1 MTVKN
6 KLRVNA
12 LVAAAGLLTLAGFWV
27 VSQRTRIL
35 EQKQDQAKNLVET
48 AHAVV
53 VEYQEMEST
62 GQLSRREAQQAA
74 IRTLRMMRYENGNYF
89 WINDMHPF
97 MVMHPFKP
105 ELEGQ
110 DLTDYQDP
118 TGHHLFVTFTHVVR
132 NGGSG
137 FVSYMW
143 PKPGQNAPAKKLS
156 YVKGFEPWGW
166 VIGTGIYID
175 DLEAD
180 WRRNSVTAG
189 GLTFVCLVVLAAVSG
204 SIAHSIFRPLERVV
218 ARMQDVARGGN
229 DFASPMEDPSPA
241 SLAAD
246 DFIAS
251 QDEIGVV
258 ISGFNQMLHEIRER
272 DMELEGHRKTLEHEV
287 AAGTEDLRRVNVLLA
302 GAHAELELFLSSIP
316 SILIGMDPGGSITR
330 WNLAA
335 AKTFGVEENRALGR
349 RMDDC
354 GIAWL
359 RPDMKAEIS
368 RWLQVE
374 TSLRCDDLAF
384 QKDGEVR
391 LVGFVVRRLP
401 LLQNKA
407 AGFIITGADITQRKS
422 LEDQLQQAQKL
433 EAIGQLAAG
442 IAHEINT
449 PTQYIGDN
457 TRFLKDSWANL
468 GELLEL
474 CQAMQKEAAKQGSVS
489 RESLIRFGKLSQ
501 ESDAEYLLREIPH
514 AIDQSLEGVQRVAQ
528 IVRAMKEFS
537 HPGSQEKCGVDL
549 NKAIDTTITVARNEW
564 KFVAEM
570 VTQLDPDLPLV
581 PCRVGEINQVILNL
595 IVNAA
600 HAIGSVVGEG
610 SKQKGQITIST
621 RRQGHS
627 VEIVIQD
634 TGPGIPAEIRARI
647 FEPFFTTKTVGKG
660 TGQGLALAHSVIVK
674 KHQGQIWFDTEVG
687 QGTTFFIRLP
697 LEAGISTDASVA
709 TSRAV

>member
-27 VSQRTRIL
+27 VSQHARIL
-35 EQKQDQAKNLVET
+35 QQKQDQAHNLVD
-48 AHAVV
+48 AAYAVV
-53 VEYQEMEST
+53 VEYHEIETS
-62 GQLSRREAQQAA
+62 GQMSHQQAQQAA
-74 IRTLRMMRYENGNYF
+74 IKTLRMMRYENGNYF
-89 WINDMHPF
+89 WINDLHTF

-110 DLTDYQDP
+110 DPTNYKDP
-118 TGHHLFVTFTHVVR
+118 TGKNIFVMFANLER
-132 NGGSG
+132 NGGG

-180 WRRNSVTAG
+180 WRRNAVTAG
-189 GLTFVCLVVLAAVSG
+189 GLTLACLLVLAAVSG
-204 SIAHSIFRPLERVV
+204 SIAHSIFRPLERIV
-218 ARMQDVARGGN
+218 ACMQDVTRGGI
-229 DFASPMEDPSPA
+229 DFAGPIESASRA
-241 SLAAD
+241 SLAAGD
-246 DFIAS
+246 SIAS
-251 QDEIGVV
+251 NDEIGVV
-258 ISGFNQMLHEIRER
+258 ISGFNEMLYQIRER
-272 DMELEGHRKTLEHEV
+272 DAELERHRKILEHEV
-287 AAGTEDLRRVNVLLA
+287 AAGTEDLRRVNTLLA

-330 WNLAA
+330 WNPTAV
-335 AKTFGVEENRALGR
+335 KTFGVEENRAIGR
-349 RMDDC
+349 RIDDC

-359 RPDMKAEIS
+359 HPDMKAEVS
-368 RWLQVE
+368 RWLQTE

-384 QKDGEVR
+384 QRDGELR

-401 LLQNKA
+401 FLQNKA

-457 TRFLKDSWANL
+457 ARFLKDSWASL
-468 GELLEL
+468 GELLGL
-474 CQAMQKEAAKQGSVS
+474 CQAMQKEATKQGAVS
-489 RESLIRFGKLSQ
+489 RESLTRFGQLSQ
-501 ESDAEYLLREIPH
+501 ESDADYLLREIPH

-537 HPGSQEKCGVDL
+537 HPGSQEKCGVDI

-570 VTQLDPDLPLV
+570 VTHLDPDLPLV
-581 PCRVGEINQVILNL
+581 SCRVGEINQVILNL

-600 HAIGSVVGEG
+600 HAIASVVGDG
-610 SKQKGQITIST
+610 SKQKGQITITT
-621 RRQGHS
+621 RHQSES
-627 VEIVIQD
+627 VEVAIQD
-634 TGPGIPAEIRARI
+634 TGPGIPAEIRSRI

-687 QGTTFFIRLP
+687 RGTTFFIRLP
-697 LEAGISTDASVA
+697 LEAGTPEGAAVA
-709 TSRAV
+709 TSRTV